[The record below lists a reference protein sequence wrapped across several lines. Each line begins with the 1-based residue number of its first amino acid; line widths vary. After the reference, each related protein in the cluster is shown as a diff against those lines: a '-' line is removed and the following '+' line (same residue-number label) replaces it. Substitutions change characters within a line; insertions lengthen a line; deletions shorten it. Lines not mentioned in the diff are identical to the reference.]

1 MRHLPLSGALAKR
14 KSLLCLGV
22 AVLLLLAL
30 LASAMLGNGGSGFAA
45 TAIFVLLGIAV
56 VLLPFVMRQ
65 VPLPR
70 ELENHRALV
79 WLGAVTVLL
88 ASGIAAAGRQD
99 YLWSESYPLMFV
111 GMLWPWLM
119 LACLRYLPI
128 SRWFRAGA
136 ACFVTAL
143 YIWLAPW
150 AVDAIIT
157 ANGWISSV
165 PYDPLRPY
173 GVDFTDWV
181 SAPALGGNIMV
192 TVMLVLTAAAAA
204 CLIAGFRQKNSRR
217 EGPADTQ

>member
-1 MRHLPLSGALAKR
+1 
-14 KSLLCLGV
+14 
-22 AVLLLLAL
+22 
-30 LASAMLGNGGSGFAA
+30 
-45 TAIFVLLGIAV
+45 
-56 VLLPFVMRQ
+56 
-65 VPLPR
+65 
-70 ELENHRALV
+70 
-79 WLGAVTVLL
+79 
-88 ASGIAAAGRQD
+88 
-99 YLWSESYPLMFV
+99 MFV

-165 PYDPLRPY
+165 PTTAAAVRRGFHRLGER
-173 GVDFTDWV
+173 
-181 SAPALGGNIMV
+181 AALGGNIMV

-204 CLIAGFRQKNSRR
+204 CLITGFRQKNSRR